1 MKRIILVRHGE
12 SEYNAKRIVQG
23 HIDTDLTPAG
33 VVQARLAAEY
43 LKGNFQIDKIYS
55 SDLRRAYRT
64 AVIISDILELPVIK
78 DQRIREMNF
87 GQWEGRTYEHIF
99 QTDYETFQ
107 KWLQNPVACPL
118 PSQEEISQFK
128 NRLESFYQDILKEE
142 ANNILVVGHGGS
154 IQGLLC
160 IACGMGMENLWAL
173 KHSNTGISV
182 IEVANPT
189 VSIKMINSTSHLDS
203 YKQKENPIM

>member
-33 VVQARLAAEY
+33 IVQARLAAEY
-43 LKGNFQIDKIYS
+43 LKKNYRIDKIYS

-64 AVIISDILELPVIK
+64 AVIISHVLELPVIK
-78 DQRIREMNF
+78 DDRIREMNF

-99 QTDYETFQ
+99 QTDYEAFR

-118 PSQEEISQFK
+118 PSQEEISRFK

-142 ANNILVVGHGGS
+142 VENILIVGHGGS

-160 IACGMGMENLWAL
+160 IACGIGMENLWAL

-182 IEVANPT
+182 IEVTNPT
-189 VSIKMINSTSHLDS
+189 TTVKVINSTSHLDS